1 MSREVLSNIVHY
13 VRNELNIGNQK
24 EKEKEQQQQQQ
35 PLPSVVEPEEEPS
48 IIEADCETTYTAT
61 GTILQFPVIKYV

>member
-24 EKEKEQQQQQQ
+24 EKEKEQQQ

>member
-24 EKEKEQQQQQQ
+24 EKEKEKEQQQ
-35 PLPSVVEPEEEPS
+35 PLSSVVEPEEEPS

-61 GTILQFPVIKYV
+61 GTIL

>member
-13 VRNELNIGNQK
+13 VRNELNIGSQK
-24 EKEKEQQQQQQ
+24 EKEKDQQQ

-48 IIEADCETTYTAT
+48 ITEADCETTYTAT
-61 GTILQFPVIKYV
+61 GTIL

>member
-24 EKEKEQQQQQQ
+24 EKEKEQQQQ
-35 PLPSVVEPEEEPS
+35 PFPSVVEPEEEPS

-61 GTILQFPVIKYV
+61 GTIL

>member
-24 EKEKEQQQQQQ
+24 EKEKEQQQ

-61 GTILQFPVIKYV
+61 GTIL

>member
-1 MSREVLSNIVHY
+1 

-24 EKEKEQQQQQQ
+24 EKEKEQQL

-61 GTILQFPVIKYV
+61 GTIL